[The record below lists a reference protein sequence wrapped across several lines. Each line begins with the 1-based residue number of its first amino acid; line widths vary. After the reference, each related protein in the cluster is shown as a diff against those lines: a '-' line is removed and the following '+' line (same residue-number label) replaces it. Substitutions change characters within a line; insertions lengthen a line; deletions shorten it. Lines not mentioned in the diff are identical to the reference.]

1 MIFRGSGHQCL
12 ARPQGSLVTDAQC
25 AEEFFAAD
33 VFALTAI
40 RVYQCNNGRDY
51 GCTRMPLGGEVTFM
65 CIQAINAET
74 ACIRGAQ
81 WMYGSAVEPKSA
93 GQLVGRVVGV
103 SVGFEHHAG
112 LIIASTGGHTN
123 DVEQASFN
131 QLACMQGRVL
141 VTEILDE

>member
-12 ARPQGSLVTDAQC
+12 ACPQGGLVTDAQC
-25 AEEFFAAD
+25 AEEHLAAD

-65 CIQAINAET
+65 GIQAINAET
-74 ACIRGAQ
+74 AGIRGAQ
-81 WMYGSAVEPKSA
+81 WMYGSAVEPKA
-93 GQLVGRVVGV
+93 TGQLIGRVVGV
-103 SVGFEHHAG
+103 SVSFEHHAG
-112 LIIASTGGHTN
+112 LIIASSGGHAN
-123 DVEQASFN
+123 DVEQASFD
-131 QLACMQGRVL
+131 QLACMQRSVL